1 MAKTWYQ
8 KFLYPCRSGPYWS
21 GIGICLLLALSL
33 GVLLLA
39 PALMP
44 EGYTWRF
51 HTTSE
56 AAAQGLQGAWLMR
69 SGFLLFGFSVLWLT
83 QACRPRW
90 SCTVT
95 WMHMAF
101 GVLMISTA
109 AFSHQPFID
118 GVPFD
123 AIEDLLHSITA
134 TLMGFAFSFGVLARF
149 LLRSKKRSAAGL
161 LDLVAVVA
169 AMVFPLLMAAQP
181 TLAGLF
187 QRLMF
192 FTAYAWYGKEA
203 YSLHI
208 SK

>member
-1 MAKTWYQ
+1 
-8 KFLYPCRSGPYWS
+8 
-21 GIGICLLLALSL
+21 
-33 GVLLLA
+33 
-39 PALMP
+39 
-44 EGYTWRF
+44 
-51 HTTSE
+51 
-56 AAAQGLQGAWLMR
+56 
-69 SGFLLFGFSVLWLT
+69 
-83 QACRPRW
+83 
-90 SCTVT
+90 
-95 WMHMAF
+95 
-101 GVLMISTA
+101 MISTA